1 MKETPS
7 FAEPQG
13 FLEKHP
19 GLRHVD
25 ALCVDCC
32 GTVRGKRYPADKLKS
47 LYADGMQMPQ
57 SHFLLDVNGDNSDP
71 VGRGYSDGDPD
82 TTLYPVAG
90 SLVPVPWAGPGEM
103 ATLGQVIVSERP
115 AGHAAGRL
123 TVDPRQVLARVA
135 AKLAEIGLV
144 PVMAVELEFYLFDRE
159 KDEAGRP
166 RRAMLGNGE
175 RLEKT
180 NTNSVDELEQLAPFL
195 ADLEEF
201 CRVQNVPA
209 SVVSSEMAA
218 SQFEINLQHVN
229 SPVTAGDH
237 AVLLRR
243 TVHAAAERHGMRA
256 SFMPKPFLDAAGSG
270 MHVHVSLAD
279 GAGKNQFD
287 DGGEVGTPLLRH
299 AIAGLQQAM
308 PESLAFFAPNANA
321 FRRFGPMQFVP
332 LNRLWGYNNRAV
344 AFRVP
349 AGPPSARRIEHRVA
363 GADANP
369 HLVLA
374 AILAGL
380 HHGITSKGDPG
391 QPRSGAGS
399 EAPDPTMRFD
409 LAAALKRLAAGELLS
424 RYFDPAYLKA
434 YAAVKINERARF
446 LDHIA
451 AREYEWYL

>member
-25 ALCVDCC
+25 ALCVDIC
-32 GTVRGKRYPADKLKS
+32 GTMRGKRYPADKLKS

-90 SLVPVPWAGPGEM
+90 SLAPVPWAGAGPM

-166 RRAMLGNGE
+166 RRAMLVNGE

-279 GAGKNQFD
+279 AAGKNQFD

-349 AGPPSARRIEHRVA
+349 AGPASARRIEHRVA

-434 YAAVKINERARF
+434 YAAVKLNERARF